1 MEQAAVGSVRVAN
14 EVIASIA
21 AMAVREIDG
30 VAGLD
35 QTNARHFGD
44 WIKRETAHRGVRV
57 ALDSQHK
64 IHLEVFV
71 TVTAGATLVEV
82 AERVQDNVI
91 EAVERMLGLQHRLY
105 VGVRVAGPRHRARE
119 LALKVL
125 FQLEHSPGDD
135 VNEALAYHAAE
146 DGPGGEEDMF
156 ARELVYGVIEHQA
169 ELDEVIRN
177 ASRNWKLEQMGR
189 VDRIVLRIAIYEIT
203 IARKVPVK
211 AAINE
216 SIELAKTFSGDES
229 GRFVN
234 GVLGKVAETV
244 A

>member
-1 MEQAAVGSVRVAN
+1 
-14 EVIASIA
+14 
-21 AMAVREIDG
+21 
-30 VAGLD
+30 
-35 QTNARHFGD
+35 
-44 WIKRETAHRGVRV
+44 
-57 ALDSQHK
+57 
-64 IHLEVFV
+64 
-71 TVTAGATLVEV
+71 
-82 AERVQDNVI
+82 
-91 EAVERMLGLQHRLY
+91 
-105 VGVRVAGPRHRARE
+105 VAGPRHRARE

-135 VNEALAYHAAE
+135 VDEALAYHAAE
-146 DGPGGEEDMF
+146 DGQGGEEHVF
-156 ARELVYGVIEHQA
+156 TQELVHGVIEHQA